1 MSSFLER
8 KCRWYWIKRERATV
22 VAAEEFWVPSHT
34 LTAHRLS
41 PCCGDST
48 YPSNSAE
55 MSDTAAL
62 QFPSFFLSYL
72 KIVFAGP
79 TGWIQSN
86 DSPTALSLRGID
98 DQQQMKAV
106 TAQKTYSPFTVSLWI
121 FSLIMNFIFSSAFPV
136 NSLLLVHSFFLS
148 AFSLEESIIKP
159 IEKLSCNESFPE
171 KLEDPQGNF
180 WAW

>member
-8 KCRWYWIKRERATV
+8 KCRWYWIERVRATV
-22 VAAEEFWVPSHT
+22 AAAEEFWVPSQT
-34 LTAHRLS
+34 LIAHKLS

-48 YPSNSAE
+48 YPPNSAE
-55 MSDTAAL
+55 TSDTAAL
-62 QFPSFFLSYL
+62 RCASFFLSYL

-86 DSPTALSLRGID
+86 DSPTALSPRGID
-98 DQQQMKAV
+98 DRQQMKAV
-106 TAQKTYSPFTVSLWI
+106 TAQKTFSFQG
-121 FSLIMNFIFSSAFPV
+121 FSLGLFTNHEIHFSSAFPV